1 MPPPRAA
8 EATVASP
15 KRERRLGPGTTL
27 TPRRK
32 SSIDEPVGRGA
43 LGRKV
48 QKFETGPPP
57 ATPAPQPTSPSS
69 TTPVLLH
76 YKSGADVTSNEMD
89 LTDKWLGKPVAALK
103 AAFAKRMSL
112 DVDGLSTKR
121 ADGTAISEALPIR
134 DIIDGVE
141 GSANV
146 VFELKASE

>member
-1 MPPPRAA
+1 M
-8 EATVASP
+8 
-15 KRERRLGPGTTL
+15 
-27 TPRRK
+27 
-32 SSIDEPVGRGA
+32 
-43 LGRKV
+43 

-121 ADGTAISEALPIR
+121 ADGTTISEALPIR